1 MGGEAGE
8 KLGVNGWH
16 KVFSLTIFFDVLKT
30 NLSMTVRD
38 QF

>member
-8 KLGVNGWH
+8 KLGVNGWR
-16 KVFSLTIFFDVLKT
+16 KVFSLIIFFDVLKT